1 LKSTLKLFPE
11 RSNLPE
17 EHRRQAWAGALS
29 IVVHVAA
36 ALVLLFV
43 PFDGAPPRRNPDLAE
58 LRRSTPLIA
67 PPSEFTQKE
76 PNKGPISKEVN
87 AASVMP
93 RPDVPAQPPPTPR
106 PQFIPPA
113 PAPKAAVPLPAMP
126 DPPKL
131 DAPQIRTAQL
141 PQQGVPDA
149 IAPPPQIQT
158 AERPKLAFEK
168 PGASSSGLPAG
179 TGRLA
184 APKGTVDEAM
194 RGLARGG
201 GAGGIVVGDMDAA
214 SGSGGLRPTTPS
226 PGRNGSNLEL
236 LSDPMGVDF
245 RPYLI
250 RILAAV
256 RRNWLAVVPESAKL
270 GRGGRV
276 IVQFS
281 ISREGRVPKLV
292 IATPSGTEAFDR
304 AAVAGISASN
314 PFPPLPPEFKGEQI
328 RVQFAFSYNVK

>member
-17 EHRRQAWAGALS
+17 DHRRQTWAGALS
-29 IVVHVAA
+29 IVIHVAA
-36 ALVLLFV
+36 ALFLLFV
-43 PFDGAPPRRNPDLAE
+43 PFEGAPPRRNLDQAE
-58 LRRSTPLIA
+58 LRHSTPLVA

-93 RPDVPAQPPPTPR
+93 RPEVTAQPALRPR
-106 PQFIPPA
+106 FVPPA

-149 IAPPPQIQT
+149 IAPPPKIQT
-158 AERPKLAFEK
+158 EERPKLAFEK
-168 PGASSSGLPAG
+168 PGAASGLPAG

-184 APKGTVDEAM
+184 APKGTVEEAM

-201 GAGGIVVGDMDAA
+201 GAGGVVVGDMDTVP
-214 SGSGGLRPTTPS
+214 GSGGLRPMTPA
-226 PGRNGSNLEL
+226 PGRSGSNLEL

-276 IVQFS
+276 ILQFS
-281 ISREGRVPKLV
+281 ISKEGRVPKLV
-292 IATPSGTEAFDR
+292 IASPSGTEAFDR
-304 AAVAGISASN
+304 AAVAGISATT
-314 PFPPLPPEFKGEQI
+314 PFPPLPTEFKGDQI